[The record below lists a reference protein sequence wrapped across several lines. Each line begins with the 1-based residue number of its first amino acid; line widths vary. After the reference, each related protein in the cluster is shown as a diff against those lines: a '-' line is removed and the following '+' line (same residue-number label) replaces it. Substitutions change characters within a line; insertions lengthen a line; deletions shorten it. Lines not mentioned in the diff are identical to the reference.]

1 MIDEVKEANEKFSYI
16 LSVKEKFDAAH
27 YLRDYPGKCSELHGH
42 TWEVEVAVE
51 GERLDGLGM
60 LIDLKILKEFL
71 RDVINLLDHKL
82 LNDLSFFDPNPTV
95 EVIGRWIFERIEERL
110 KEEGKE
116 IKPLYVKVSEGPSGY
131 VIVSRR

>member
-71 RDVINLLDHKL
+71 KDVINLLDHKL